1 MPLGRSRRHIL
12 DTRPSGSTIGHY
24 LEVLREAGPISGERR
39 GTWVYYRVRP
49 EVIARLSTVLTTDRE
64 QVDSLR

>member
-12 DTRPSGSTIGHY
+12 DTRR
-24 LEVLREAGPISGERR
+24 VKLRQLRHRRAGLISGERR

-49 EVIARLSTVLTTDRE
+49 EVIARLSTVLMTERE
-64 QVDSLR
+64 QVDSFR